1 MFNHALSEAT
11 GLWATF
17 SHDIFLYDENFTG
30 FDLFAGNDWVC
41 PSTGCPSWVDFA
53 SNLYWNAT
61 NPMVSGVDFKLS
73 SPAGAGTFAWWQTL
87 DEDVGSTVA
96 NPEFTSL
103 TGTSYVL
110 GATSPAL
117 AAGLFAPFDTSG
129 AGPTAAVPPSGV
141 VPAAAPLQV
150 PSTPSTFF

>member
-1 MFNHALSEAT
+1 
-11 GLWATF
+11 
-17 SHDIFLYDENFTG
+17 
-30 FDLFAGNDWVC
+30 
-41 PSTGCPSWVDFA
+41 
-53 SNLYWNAT
+53 
-61 NPMVSGVDFKLS
+61 
-73 SPAGAGTFAWWQTL
+73 
-87 DEDVGSTVA
+87 
-96 NPEFTSL
+96 
-103 TGTSYVL
+103 VL